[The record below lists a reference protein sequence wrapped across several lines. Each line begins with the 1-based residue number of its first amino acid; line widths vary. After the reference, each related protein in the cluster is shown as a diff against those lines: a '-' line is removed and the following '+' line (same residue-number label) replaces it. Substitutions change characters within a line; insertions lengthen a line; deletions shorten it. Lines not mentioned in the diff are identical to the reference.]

1 MRSIFG
7 VLSLL
12 LVLLWVGFLA
22 KTQLHTAAGIKVPEA
37 SDSVTSAAPFAP
49 ESSTAG
55 NMLSQPQQIQQQIKA
70 TTEAAMQRNQPL
82 TDGNTETPR
91 KN

>member
-22 KTQLHTAAGIKVPEA
+22 KTQLQTVDGMKVPEA
-37 SDSVTSAAPFAP
+37 SGSAASAPPFAP
-49 ESSTAG
+49 GSSTAG
-55 NMLSQPQQIQQQIKA
+55 NVLSQPQQIQQQIKA
-70 TTEAAMQRNQPL
+70 ATEAAMQRNQTL